1 MFLSSDAKKVLK
13 ATSRTFYIPIS
24 RLPAG
29 LQEAIGSA
37 YLCMRAIDEI
47 EDHPDLSG
55 PEKAELLNHISQVL
69 QSQTFVEAF
78 SVEAFDG
85 LFRPYSHILPE
96 VTRGLAK
103 WAVHAPAAI
112 APRIWDATAA
122 MANRMA
128 FWSLNNWQIAT
139 VADLDHYTFSVAGA
153 VGLLICDVGGW
164 FDGSQMHRSFAIQ
177 FGRGLQLVNILRNRS
192 EDLRRGVDFFP
203 HGWTVERMQAYAR
216 QNLEDAEAYARELPN
231 NSFSYF
237 LRIPMVLALATLDAL
252 ARGEQKLSRTAVLQ
266 LVRSV

>member
-47 EDHPDLSG
+47 EDHPNLEG
-55 PEKAELLNHISQVL
+55 AQKAELLNKVSWIL
-69 QSQTFVEAF
+69 QSQTFVDSF
-78 SVEAFDG
+78 SNDAFDVA
-85 LFRPYSHILPE
+85 FRPYAANLPE
-96 VTRGLAK
+96 VTLGLAK
-103 WAVHAPAAI
+103 WASQAPASI
-112 APRIWDATAA
+112 APRVWDATAA

-128 FWSLNNWQIAT
+128 FWSLNNWQIST

-164 FDGSQMHRSFAIQ
+164 FDGLQMHRGFAIQ

-203 HGWTVERMQAYAR
+203 HGWSADRMHAYAR
-216 QNLEDAEAYARELPN
+216 KNLVDAEAYAKELPGS
-231 NSFSYF
+231 SFSYF
-237 LRIPMVLALATLDAL
+237 LRIPLVLALATLDAL
-252 ARGEQKLSRTAVLQ
+252 ARGEQKLSRATVIQ